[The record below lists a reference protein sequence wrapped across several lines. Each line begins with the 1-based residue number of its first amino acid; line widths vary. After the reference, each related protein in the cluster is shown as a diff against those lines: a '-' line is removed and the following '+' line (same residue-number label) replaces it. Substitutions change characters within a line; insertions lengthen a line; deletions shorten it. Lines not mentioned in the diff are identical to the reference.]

1 MKIKET
7 FVCILLLLIVFFD
20 LGVPTLSFEFESV
33 QASAYDYSI
42 KYSSSDI
49 SGFENL
55 PKDFEDTPLVQNNAL
70 NIDNLLNASSI
81 LKKDYFILLYDDLA
95 ILTKETVF
103 KLSKVKINAD
113 LDKIKVEGNENQA
126 TVTMKVTIKINKQN
140 ALTKLVGL
148 SSDCFN
154 IALGANIALDEKS
167 VSTFFEIENLD
178 LSPFVMKIA
187 CSYLFGEKDFDDFA
201 KNLVYKIVWNL
212 GSPCSFASDGLIYNA

>member
-7 FVCILLLLIVFFD
+7 FLCILLLIFVFFD
-20 LGVPTLSFEFESV
+20 LGIPNFSFEFESV
-33 QASAYDYSI
+33 QASAYDYPI
-42 KYSSSDI
+42 KYTSSDI
-49 SGFENL
+49 SDYENL
-55 PKDFEDTPLVQNNAL
+55 PKDFQDTPLIENNAL
-70 NIDNLLNASSI
+70 NIDNLLSASSP
-81 LKKDYFILLYDDLA
+81 LKNDYFILSYNDLA
-95 ILTKETVF
+95 VLTKETVF
-103 KLSKVKINAD
+103 KLSKVKINAE

-126 TVTMKVTIKINKQN
+126 TVTMNVNIKINKQN

-148 SSDCFN
+148 SSDSFL
-154 IALGANIALDEKS
+154 IVVGANIALNEKS

-212 GSPCSFASDGLIYNA
+212 GSPCSFSSDGLIYNA